1 MSDQEKTRITVEI
14 HKKKYTIVGTESPSH
29 VQTVARLV
37 DEKMHE
43 IEKSNVYLDTTRLAV
58 LTAVNTM
65 NDYIKLKEDYEALI
79 SLLDEEREQEKND

>member
-14 HKKKYTIVGTESPSH
+14 HKKKYTIVGSETPKH